1 MLISSVYFK
10 DDVNPFRRLIP
21 CSCNWVGGWASI
33 RAMDWYGK
41 ERLKD
46 TPFATLEMDGKA
58 VGQYV
63 NIDNFSFAYVFFEM
77 VVDDFTQDLHF
88 RRIYQSGHEVV
99 SSSRG
104 ISYFV

>member
-1 MLISSVYFK
+1 MLTSSMYFK
-10 DDVNPFRRLIP
+10 NDVDSFCQIIP

-41 ERLKD
+41 QRLKD
-46 TPFATLEMDGKA
+46 TPFATLEMHGKA

-63 NIDNFSFAYVFFEM
+63 NIDNFSFAYVIFEM
-77 VVDDFTQDLHF
+77 VAGDFTQDLHF

-99 SSSRG
+99 SS
-104 ISYFV
+104 